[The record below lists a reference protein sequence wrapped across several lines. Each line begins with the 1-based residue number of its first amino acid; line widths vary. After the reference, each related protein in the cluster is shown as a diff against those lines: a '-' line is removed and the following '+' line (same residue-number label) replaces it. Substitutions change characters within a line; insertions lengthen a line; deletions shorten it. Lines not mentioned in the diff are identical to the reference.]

1 MQEQQIHTVL
11 KATLMGQRFNI
22 DGLLM
27 EVPGLNYQRLLFHVQ
42 MSQHQQV
49 HVQTILENR
58 HLQLLSA
65 VVLMQQS
72 LYFSKLNTQLI
83 VDQIG

>member
-1 MQEQQIHTVL
+1 MLEQVL
-11 KATLMGQRFNI
+11 RILLIATLMEQRFNI

-27 EVPGLNYQRLLFHVQ
+27 EVTGLNYQRLLFHVQ

-49 HVQTILENR
+49 RVQTIQESR
-58 HLQLLSA
+58 HRLLHSA
-65 VVLMQQS
+65 VVLKLQS
-72 LYFSKLNTQLI
+72 QYFSKLNIQLT

>member
-1 MQEQQIHTVL
+1 MEQ
-11 KATLMGQRFNI
+11 KFNI

-27 EVPGLNYQRLLFHVQ
+27 EVTGLNYQRLLFLVQ

-49 HVQTILENR
+49 HVLTIQESR
-58 HLQLLSA
+58 HLQLHLA
-65 VVLMQQS
+65 VVPMQQS
-72 LYFSKLNTQLI
+72 LYFSKLNIQLI